1 MSQTFPP
8 IDYLLVGHVTR
19 DLLPGGGEALGGT
32 AAYAALTAA
41 ALGRTVG
48 LVTSAKGDFIPPTSG
63 QLHWKVEP
71 AESTTTFE
79 NRYQSGQRQQF
90 LHAVAR
96 PLTLDLLP
104 EAWQA
109 APLVHVGPVAGECD
123 PAWLA
128 AFAGRAFVGVT
139 PQGWMRRVDA
149 EGRVHGAA
157 WEAAERWLPLASA
170 VVLSLEDLGGD
181 WTRARTLAGQTPL
194 LVVTQGRGGSTL
206 FTAAGEVNVPAPT
219 VPEVDPTGAGDIF
232 AAALFIALAG
242 GALPEPAARF
252 ATCLAARSVTRA
264 GLAGVPSSVESRTCA
279 GWLDAALGA
288 ELREQ

>member
-1 MSQTFPP
+1 MSQNFPP

-32 AAYAALTAA
+32 AAYSALTAA

-63 QLHWKVEP
+63 ALHWKVEP

-96 PLTLDLLP
+96 PLIPDLLP
-104 EAWQA
+104 EAWKT
-109 APLVHVGPVAGECD
+109 APLLHVGPVAGECD
-123 PAWLA
+123 PVWLA
-128 AFAGRAFVGVT
+128 AFSGRAFIGVT

-149 EGRVHGAA
+149 EGRVHVSE
-157 WEAAERWLPLASA
+157 WEAAGRWLPLASA

-181 WTRARTLAGQTPL
+181 WERARALATQTPL
-194 LVVTQGRGGSTL
+194 LVVTQGRAGSTL
-206 FTAAGEVNVPAPT
+206 FTAEGEVQIPAPA
-219 VPEVDPTGAGDIF
+219 VAEVDPTGAGDIF
-232 AAALFIALAG
+232 AAALFIALAEG
-242 GALPEPAARF
+242 VLPERAARF

-264 GLAGVPSSVESRTCA
+264 GLTGVPSPAESRSCA
-279 GWLDAALGA
+279 GWLDAAQSA